1 MFIYKLNMLNM
12 FFMSCRPFTVFSV
25 PTLKYQSLLFTIIL
39 RNNASHLSITLRII
53 AILLHHSVNLLQQP
67 RARIAIGQANFARL
81 WVILNE
87 SLLRQG
93 TPYFARA
100 HGHLVQIQG
109 WKTFVQVWQNTATG
123 AITLTPTI
131 RLWREIRL
139 AFIAE
144 MGNCYL

>member
-1 MFIYKLNMLNM
+1 MLNM

-81 WVILNE
+81 
-87 SLLRQG
+87 
-93 TPYFARA
+93 
-100 HGHLVQIQG
+100 
-109 WKTFVQVWQNTATG
+109 
-123 AITLTPTI
+123 
-131 RLWREIRL
+131 
-139 AFIAE
+139 
-144 MGNCYL
+144 